1 MSYCGYEF
9 GDLPNYHFEA
19 EVVDDNCHSFPRQL
33 KYAGRLCEFQDLKE
47 ELGLYSSYREFIDT
61 NVYNLNAA
69 IRSIETKHELFK
81 DIEYLDTIRYLDD
94 PNKPYVHKPFQPFD
108 EELNDIT
115 FSCPICA
122 DEFCIHDVDTEN
134 LPVSVYIACKH
145 VACNKCIEIMRK
157 RFTLN
162 PYHCPFCRQASFQIT
177 PINDALL
184 RQTVLF
190 CEYAIIIKKNILAI
204 DKKKKDLECV
214 KKMNK
219 KMNETLIA
227 IDSEEEKTKL
237 GDLLNP
243 DTMSKMSRI
252 QKKRRTRYVNKLH
265 TRYMSLKD
273 KYTKTIAE
281 SAELQEK
288 HDKKLKQMQ
297 YDLTKNDV
305 FTSFDKAMCLKIRI
319 MSDYNNMSVD

>member
-1 MSYCGYEF
+1 
-9 GDLPNYHFEA
+9 
-19 EVVDDNCHSFPRQL
+19 
-33 KYAGRLCEFQDLKE
+33 
-47 ELGLYSSYREFIDT
+47 
-61 NVYNLNAA
+61 
-69 IRSIETKHELFK
+69 
-81 DIEYLDTIRYLDD
+81 
-94 PNKPYVHKPFQPFD
+94 
-108 EELNDIT
+108 
-115 FSCPICA
+115 
-122 DEFCIHDVDTEN
+122 
-134 LPVSVYIACKH
+134 
-145 VACNKCIEIMRK
+145 
-157 RFTLN
+157 
-162 PYHCPFCRQASFQIT
+162 
-177 PINDALL
+177 
-184 RQTVLF
+184 VLF

-237 GDLLNP
+237 NDLLNP

-252 QKKRRTRYVNKLH
+252 QKKRRRRYVNKLH
-265 TRYMSLKD
+265 TMYMSLKD

-297 YDLTKNDV
+297 HDFTKNDV

>member
-9 GDLPNYHFEA
+9 GDLPNYHFKA

-33 KYAGRLCEFQDLKE
+33 KYSDRLFDLRDLKE
-47 ELGLYSSYREFIDT
+47 ELLDASYREFIDT
-61 NVYNLNAA
+61 NVYNLNAS
-69 IRSIETKHELFK
+69 IKSIEIKHELFK

-115 FSCPICA
+115 FRCPICL
-122 DEFCIHDVDTEN
+122 EEYRVHDVDKEN
-134 LPVSVYIACKH
+134 LPVSVYGMCNH
-145 VACNKCIEIMRK
+145 VACNKCIEFMRK
-157 RFTLN
+157 KYTLN
-162 PYHCPFCRQASFQIT
+162 PYSCPFCRQASCVIT

-190 CEYAIIIKKNILAI
+190 CEYAIIIKENILAI

-237 GDLLNP
+237 SDLLNP

-252 QKKRRTRYVNKLH
+252 QKKMRTRYVNKLH
-265 TRYMSLKD
+265 TRYMSLQE
-273 KYTKTIAE
+273 KYKKTIAE

-297 YDLTKNDV
+297 HDLTKNDV